1 MRGFANETPSH
12 HIAYIDDQTMG
23 VLDNAPGGCSPC
35 MFAFGLVGGYL
46 ATTILNALGSS
57 QNEDDVP
64 KNYSTASSAE
74 VD

>member
-1 MRGFANETPSH
+1 
-12 HIAYIDDQTMG
+12 MG